1 MGDIPA
7 EKKGTEV
14 KDVNESTVAPQSQ
27 AKPAAQ
33 GVQSIDINLGNVEV
47 LTLKLLAEIRDEI
60 RALRMAVTMPR
71 PVVQKEAPQ
80 PDEGSGPVAQ

>member
-7 EKKGTEV
+7 EKQGTEEV
-14 KDVNESTVAPQSQ
+14 KDVNEATVAPQSQ

-71 PVVQKEAPQ
+71 PVPTAAKQ